1 MCNVGMLIF
10 TYKEKQILYIYII
23 DETSHTDTYNIFDI
37 TICINVC
44 MVYIILYLHNIV
56 MYITILYYIMHTI
69 IYIIYHHG

>member
-23 DETSHTDTYNIFDI
+23 DETSHTDTYNIFYI